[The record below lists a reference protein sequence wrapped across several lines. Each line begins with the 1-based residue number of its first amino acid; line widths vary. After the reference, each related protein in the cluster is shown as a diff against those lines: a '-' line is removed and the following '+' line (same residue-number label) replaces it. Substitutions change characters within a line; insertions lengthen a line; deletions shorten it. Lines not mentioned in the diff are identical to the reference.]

1 MAGNVQGPYELTLCW
16 SCDNTNRHKCSWFNP
31 NDPQPVP
38 GWVAE
43 RQVKSRI
50 GETFTVKECPNYAPM
65 APREPVYT
73 GPTIPG
79 VVRRGTSWVAFIN
92 SKKKK
97 YHLGSFA
104 TYEEAVAARK
114 AAEAALARG
123 EEPQSQ
129 HKGPGKPNTHNG
141 VYLHHGRWEVFVP
154 YKGRRRYVGRFDT
167 EEEAV
172 AARMAAEGAIKRGE
186 EPRKNI

>member
-16 SCDNTNRHKCSWFNP
+16 GCKNTHKDKCSWFNP
-31 NDPQPVP
+31 DDPQPVP

-50 GETFTVKECPNYAPM
+50 GETFLVKECPKFDPM

-73 GPTIPG
+73 GTALHG
-79 VVRRGTSWVAFIN
+79 VVRRGASWVAFIN

-114 AAEAALARG
+114 AAEEAIARG
-123 EEPQSQ
+123 EEPRAL
-129 HKGPGKPNTHNG
+129 N
-141 VYLHHGRWEVFVP
+141 
-154 YKGRRRYVGRFDT
+154 RR
-167 EEEAV
+167 
-172 AARMAAEGAIKRGE
+172 
-186 EPRKNI
+186 